1 MAKAMDYVKNGRVV
15 QGQQTFAVLVQ
26 SEADL
31 ANLDPYQYT
40 PGTLA
45 HTPGWADV
53 WELDAN
59 GNWVADMSWS
69 DTASRSISQLIQQL
83 DKNATDMNTLKGEMS
98 EFVEDNTNRVTSLT
112 NTPIAR
118 GEVIEVVG
126 IPTYV
131 NDVTDYSEY
140 AIADTG
146 WYLFVR
152 IAAKNGVEVAADT
165 TVTGAAGF
173 IKTVGE
179 DHVDVA
185 VHFGVTA
192 ESQVVTVDWG
202 EDGYEETFVFKA
214 DDLAIRNLDY
224 RTTFYVYDADE
235 YATWTYDLTTD
246 TTFDASKNYYTK
258 DGDVYTLATVTAGE
272 AVTENTYYNHSKV
285 TISGLARN
293 ITYRLNTIVDCPME
307 FILPVI
313 DDDTHGCWFEI
324 RCRHAGEYSMTLVPP
339 SSDVKV
345 ATEHT
350 QKETAGMNMIDLHYT
365 VIDGVKLWRFLNT
378 HSSIPTEGA

>member
-1 MAKAMDYVKNGRVV
+1 MAQTMDYVKNGRVV

-31 ANLDPYQYT
+31 ANLDPYKYT

-45 HTPGWADV
+45 HTPGWAEV
-53 WELDAN
+53 WELDAT
-59 GNWVADMSWS
+59 GNWIADMSWS
-69 DTASRSISQLIQQL
+69 DTGSRSISQLIQQL
-83 DKNATDMNTLKGEMS
+83 DKNATDMNTLKGDMADL
-98 EFVEDNTNRVTSLT
+98 VDDNTNRVTSLT

-118 GEVIEVVG
+118 GEVIQVVG

-131 NDVTDYSEY
+131 DDVTDYSEY
-140 AIADTG
+140 SITDTG

-152 IAAKNGVEVAADT
+152 IAAKAGVQVAADT

-173 IKTVGE
+173 IKTVG
-179 DHVDVA
+179 DDYVDVA

-192 ESQVVTVDWG
+192 ESQTVTVDWG

-214 DDLAIRNLDY
+214 EDLAIRNLDY

-246 TTFDASKNYYTK
+246 TTFQADKNYYIK
-258 DGDVYTLATVTAGE
+258 DGDVYTLATVTTGE

-307 FILPVI
+307 FILPVV

-339 SSDVKV
+339 SSDVKI

-365 VIDGVKLWRFLNT
+365 VIDGIKLWRFLNT